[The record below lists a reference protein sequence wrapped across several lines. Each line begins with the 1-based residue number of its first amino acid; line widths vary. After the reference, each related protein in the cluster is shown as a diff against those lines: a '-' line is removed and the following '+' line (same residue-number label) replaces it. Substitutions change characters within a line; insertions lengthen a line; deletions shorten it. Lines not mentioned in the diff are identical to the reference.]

1 MCVFLARDLSLRQAV
16 DIVLGGLCLLP
27 VAMCCRSI
35 CPGTAVA
42 VAVAVVVAVA
52 VAVAVVVAVAV
63 AVAVVVAVAV
73 AVAAAVDVDVDFN
86 GFCCSRWSG
95 GWCCSVGVGYCYL
108 QSAG

>member
-1 MCVFLARDLSLRQAV
+1 MMSGARWWPEERTYCCVCVFLARDLSLRQAV

-42 VAVAVVVAVA
+42 VAVVVA
-52 VAVAVVVAVAV
+52 
-63 AVAVVVAVAV
+63 VAVAV